1 MRCRWTRFARTAMMT
16 RRNVVLG
23 GVGAAAAVGLSRLFG
38 GTSEAKP
45 ARTFP
50 VTLTDAEW
58 KQRLS
63 SEQYYVLRD
72 HGTER
77 AGSSPLDRE
86 KRQGTFHCAGCDQPL
101 FASEAKF
108 DSGTGWPSFYE
119 PIEGAV
125 GESEDNTFR
134 SEERRVGKE
143 CVSTCRSRW
152 SPDHYN
158 NKQTQSYTQP
168 VEPAQ

>member
-1 MRCRWTRFARTAMMT
+1 MRCRWTRLARTAMMT

-23 GVGAAAAVGLSRLFG
+23 GVGAVAAAAGLSRLLG
-38 GTSEAKP
+38 GSSEAKP
-45 ARTFP
+45 APSFP
-50 VTLTDAEW
+50 VTFTDAEW

-63 SEQYYVLRD
+63 SEQYHVLRD

-86 KRQGTFHCAGCDQPL
+86 KRKGTFHCAGCDQPL
-101 FASEAKF
+101 FASATKF

-125 GESEDNTFR
+125 AVGGASGRD
-134 SEERRVGKE
+134 RV
-143 CVSTCRSRW
+143 V
-152 SPDHYN
+152 PY
-158 NKQTQSYTQP
+158 
-168 VEPAQ
+168 V